1 MAVLLL
7 STVPARAESTL
18 SITAED
24 GIQGTE
30 ITAEVELREN
40 TGFSALEFEIEY
52 DKDQLEWVS
61 VKSTGLLPGGEALN
75 GPHMSFVDP
84 AEGGNQ
90 STGTVAVLRF
100 QIREDAAAGPAEISI
115 RTLNS
120 YQADLSENPVHTEAA
135 TFTIFCRKHELSEKE
150 TVLRAPTCL
159 ISGTGERQCTVCGA
173 TVQTVIPSL
182 SHDFGEMEIL
192 KEAGEGTEG
201 LGVRTCSLC
210 GRKKQEVIPA
220 ILVETDETEETVTEK
235 ETEGFGSR
243 IRDTWSHVSGKIR
256 DCMQDA
262 VTVSLPLLIGI
273 CVIGAAFAAAIIL
286 LSVRLKKLQKAQK
299 SDSVE
304 QIEIPAAGIPEAEV
318 MVPLEVTENSEVI
331 DTTELKG

>member
-1 MAVLLL
+1 M
-7 STVPARAESTL
+7 
-18 SITAED
+18 
-24 GIQGTE
+24 
-30 ITAEVELREN
+30 
-40 TGFSALEFEIEY
+40 
-52 DKDQLEWVS
+52 
-61 VKSTGLLPGGEALN
+61 
-75 GPHMSFVDP
+75 
-84 AEGGNQ
+84 
-90 STGTVAVLRF
+90 
-100 QIREDAAAGPAEISI
+100 
-115 RTLNS
+115 
-120 YQADLSENPVHTEAA
+120 
-135 TFTIFCRKHELSEKE
+135 
-150 TVLRAPTCL
+150 
-159 ISGTGERQCTVCGA
+159 
-173 TVQTVIPSL
+173 IPSL
-182 SHDFGEMEIL
+182 SHDFGKMVIL
-192 KEAGEGTEG
+192 KEAGEGEEG

-220 ILVETDETEETVTEK
+220 IPVEAEEAENAEETVTEK

-243 IRDTWSHVSGKIR
+243 IRDTWSHVIGKIR